1 MKIFAY
7 IVLGFVGFIALIFG
21 VVYFASSGARD
32 HARGFVEDVS
42 AGDFAAA
49 RDRLHPQLQQQ
60 ISQDGLA
67 DMFEG
72 SEPYAEVF
80 FSSINIE
87 NGRADLTGTAT
98 TASDCSSEVH
108 FTLLGDQITMF
119 DITPLCP
126 AP

>member
-1 MKIFAY
+1 MKILRNV
-7 IVLGFVGFIALIFG
+7 ILGFLAFIGLIF
-21 VVYFASSGARD
+21 VVVLFFSAGARD

-42 AGDFAAA
+42 ARDFAAA
-49 RDRLHPQLQQQ
+49 RGRLHPQLQLQLAE
-60 ISQDGLA
+60 QDLQR
-67 DMFEG
+67 MFER

-87 NGRADLTGTAT
+87 NSRAELSGTAT
-98 TASDCSSEVH
+98 TISDCTSEVH
-108 FTLLGDQITMF
+108 FVLLNDQITSF

>member
-1 MKIFAY
+1 MKTVRNV
-7 IVLGFVGFIALIFG
+7 VLGVLAFFGLIFG
-21 VVYFASSGARD
+21 VVYVFSAGARE
-32 HARGFVEDVS
+32 HARGFVEDVA

-60 ISQDGLA
+60 LSEDALRQ
-67 DMFEG
+67 MFEG

-80 FSSINIE
+80 FNSISVE
-87 NGRADLTGTAT
+87 NSRSELSGTAT
-98 TASDCSSEVH
+98 TISDCTSEVS
-108 FTLLGDQITMF
+108 FVLLGDQITMF